1 MYQGEASGSRAKH
14 CISLFKFMQK
24 LFLSLQS
31 WHILVVESYFKE
43 VVKMNPMLKVCI
55 ISVLSAVVSVVILK
69 YVGHENPAV
78 IGGGVAGGVA
88 GAITA
93 SLFKRKK

>member
-1 MYQGEASGSRAKH
+1 
-14 CISLFKFMQK
+14 
-24 LFLSLQS
+24 
-31 WHILVVESYFKE
+31 
-43 VVKMNPMLKVCI
+43 MNPMLKVCI